1 MGKVITVSNHKGGVG
16 KTTTVVNLGASLSKL
31 GKKTLLIDLD
41 PQANLTL
48 HLGITAEESNIYT
61 AVRGDTSLEPIKVLK
76 DLYLVP
82 SDIDLTASELEL
94 ANQKDNKHILK
105 AILEPFK
112 AKFDYIIIDTPP
124 NLGLLTINAL
134 CSSEEVLIPLQPHI
148 LALKGLTRIT
158 SVIEQIQ
165 IGLNKNLARA
175 GIVITQYDS
184 RKVIHR
190 DIVETIEANYKGLV
204 LKTRIREN
212 VALIEAT
219 GMEVDIH
226 RYQPKSFGSED
237 YTNLAIELLERGI

>member
-1 MGKVITVSNHKGGVG
+1 MGKVIAVSNHKGGVG
-16 KTTTVVNLGASLSKL
+16 KTTTVVNLGASLSRL
-31 GKKTLLIDLD
+31 GKKILLVDLD
-41 PQANLTL
+41 PQANLSL
-48 HLGITAEESNIYT
+48 HLGISSEENNIYT
-61 AVRGDTSLEPIKVLK
+61 ALRGDTKLEPIKVLK
-76 DLYLVP
+76 DFYLIP

-94 ANQKDNKHILK
+94 SNQKDNKHILK

-148 LALKGLTRIT
+148 LALKGLARIN

-165 IGLNKNLARA
+165 LNLNKNLARA

-190 DIVETIEANYKGLV
+190 DIVETIEKNSQGYV
-204 LKTRIREN
+204 FKTKIREN

-226 RYQPKSFGSED
+226 RYQPKSYGSED
-237 YTNLAIELLERGI
+237 YNNLAIELLERGV